1 MFLPQDTKSSSA
13 GSSQSSPFDTP
24 LNRALNVMKNK
35 DKLSK
40 PTLAGRVAGKGLST
54 KWSSYYTADGRKEKK
69 TSSESQSREVEALK
83 AQVGRIPEMVQ
94 EQVQQQLGSTLT
106 GIMPT
111 LIHGITTWIAGG
123 QQGPPPIPSFTASN
137 SHNAQAAPLVSPAE
151 AVFVSPAP
159 ARALELNAPGC
170 TPAGTSPASGPS
182 VSCTRTPAVGG
193 ASTLAELDGITV
205 TKPLGR

>member
-1 MFLPQDTKSSSA
+1 
-13 GSSQSSPFDTP
+13 
-24 LNRALNVMKNK
+24 MKNK

-40 PTLAGRVAGKGLST
+40 PSSAGRVAGKGLST
-54 KWSSYYTADGRKEKK
+54 KWSSYYTAGGRKEKK
-69 TSSESQSREVEALK
+69 TSSESQSREVQELK
-83 AQVGRIPEMVQ
+83 AQVARIPEIVQ
-94 EQVQQQLGSTLT
+94 EQVQQQLGTTLT
-106 GIMPT
+106 AIVPT
-111 LIHGITTWIAGG
+111 LIQGLTTWIAGG
-123 QQGPPPIPSFTASN
+123 QQGPPPVPNFTASN

-151 AVFVSPAP
+151 AVFVSTAP

>member
-1 MFLPQDTKSSSA
+1 
-13 GSSQSSPFDTP
+13 
-24 LNRALNVMKNK
+24 MKNR
-35 DKLSK
+35 DKLNK
-40 PTLAGRVAGKGLST
+40 PTSAGRVAGKGLST
-54 KWSSYYTADGRKEKK
+54 KWSSYYTVGGRKEKK

-83 AQVGRIPEMVQ
+83 AQVARITEMVQ
-94 EQVQQQLGSTLT
+94 EQVQQQMGSMLT

-123 QQGPPPIPSFTASN
+123 QQGPPPIPSFTANN
-137 SHNAQAAPLVSPAE
+137 SHNAQAAPLVSPA
-151 AVFVSPAP
+151 APLVSPAKAVFMSPTP

-182 VSCTRTPAVGG
+182 VSCTPAVGG

>member
-1 MFLPQDTKSSSA
+1 MKS
-13 GSSQSSPFDTP
+13 
-24 LNRALNVMKNK
+24 K
-35 DKLSK
+35 DKLCK
-40 PTLAGRVAGKGLST
+40 PTSAGRVAGKGLST
-54 KWSSYYTADGRKEKK
+54 KWGSYYTSGVRKEKK
-69 TSSESQSREVEALK
+69 TSSESQTREVEALK
-83 AQVGRIPEMVQ
+83 AQVARIPELVH

-137 SHNAQAAPLVSPAE
+137 SHNVQAVAPLVSSAA
-151 AVFVSPAP
+151 AVLVSPVP

-170 TPAGTSPASGPS
+170 TPAGTSPASAPS
-182 VSCTRTPAVGG
+182 VSCTPAVGG
-193 ASTLAELDGITV
+193 GSTLAELDGITV

>member
-1 MFLPQDTKSSSA
+1 
-13 GSSQSSPFDTP
+13 
-24 LNRALNVMKNK
+24 MKNK

-40 PTLAGRVAGKGLST
+40 PSSAGRVAGKGLST
-54 KWSSYYTADGRKEKK
+54 KWSSYYTAGGRKEKK
-69 TSSESQSREVEALK
+69 TSSESQSREVQELK
-83 AQVGRIPEMVQ
+83 AQVARILEIVQ
-94 EQVQQQLGSTLT
+94 EQVQQQLGMTLT
-106 GIMPT
+106 AIVPT
-111 LIHGITTWIAGG
+111 LIQGLTTWIAGG
-123 QQGPPPIPSFTASN
+123 QQGPPPVPSFTASN

-170 TPAGTSPASGPS
+170 TPAGTSPASTPS
-182 VSCTRTPAVGG
+182 VSCMPAVGG